1 MPVEFVR
8 DTINYEKLIGEG
20 SSQTMVNGDIVL
32 GERSP
37 EFGRILAMDGKAVIV
52 STETIEEKVV
62 VEGKML
68 FNILYSSIDEDGNI
82 YKVTANSPFTHTLQ
96 IPGTQDSMSC
106 KIKTDIE
113 HMEHELV
120 NNKKIKVNAV
130 IDIKGTVYEKES
142 VETITGIEGED
153 IQLLK
158 ETRNIEE
165 FVAENSD
172 EITVKSSIMVDEQSG
187 EAKSILRDK
196 VFIHKKD
203 IGVQEGKLVINGA
216 ALVNLLYEATGE
228 KGVGEAWEDIFFTHE
243 MNIPDVKPGMRCD
256 VEFIVG
262 DINEEI
268 PEDDAGE
275 RNTINVEL
283 SIGINAKV
291 YSSRE
296 FQAIVDAY
304 SLQRRYDFASD
315 SVKVISF
322 FGEGTDS
329 ESIKEKLIVP
339 SDEAGINVIK
349 SVTATPMITDVK
361 MFEDKASVEGIVQCC
376 MIYTETG
383 EEPYMVSYTEDIPFK
398 ASIDIPNSKID
409 MITEAE
415 VGVEE
420 LKYEKLSAKEVEIEM
435 IVQISAKAYSRESV
449 DIVTNVEENELPDS
463 IINMP
468 TLVVYVVQPKDTL
481 WKIAKKYATTIEDI
495 VKINDIQDPDNIQ
508 PGMKLIIPRKAFM
521 K

>member
-20 SSQTMVNGDIVL
+20 LSQTMVNGDIVL

-37 EFGRILAMDGKAVIV
+37 EFGRVLAMDGKAVLV
-52 STETIEEKVV
+52 STETIEDKVV

-96 IPGTQDSMSC
+96 IPGTRDSMSC

-142 VETITGIEGED
+142 IETITDIEGED

-158 ETRNIEE
+158 ESRSIEE

-172 EITVKSSIMVDEQSG
+172 EITVKSSILVDDQAG
-187 EAKSILRDK
+187 EAKSILSER

-203 IGVQEGKLVINGA
+203 IGVQDGRLVINGA

-228 KGVGEAWEDIFFTHE
+228 KGVGEAWEDVFFTHE
-243 MNIPDVKPGMRCD
+243 MNIPDVRPGMRCD
-256 VEFIVG
+256 VEFTVG

-268 PEDDAGE
+268 VEDDAGE
-275 RNTINVEL
+275 RKTINVEL
-283 SIGINAKV
+283 SLGINAKV
-291 YSSRE
+291 YSTRE
-296 FQAIVDAY
+296 FQSIVDAY
-304 SLQRRYDFASD
+304 SLQRRYDFSTD
-315 SVKVISF
+315 NVKVISF

-329 ESIKEKLIVP
+329 QSIKEKIMVP
-339 SDEAGINVIK
+339 SDAGGINVIK
-349 SVTATPMITDVK
+349 SVSAIPIITDVK
-361 MFEDKASVEGIVQCC
+361 MLEDKASVEGIVQCC
-376 MIYTETG
+376 IIYSEATED
-383 EEPYMVSYTEDIPFK
+383 PYMGSYTEDIPFK
-398 ASIDIPNSKID
+398 TSIDMPNGKID

-415 VGVEE
+415 AGIEE
-420 LKYEKLSAKEVEIEM
+420 LRYEKLSAKEIELEM
-435 IVQISAKAYSRESV
+435 QIQISAKAYSRESV
-449 DIVTNVEENELPDS
+449 DIIIDVAENELPES

-468 TLVVYVVQPKDTL
+468 TLVIYVVQPKDTL
-481 WKIAKKYATTIEDI
+481 WKIAKKYATTVEDI
-495 VKINDIQDPDNIQ
+495 IKINDIQDPDNIQ
-508 PGMKLIIPRKAFM
+508 PGIKLIIPRKAFM

>member
-37 EFGRILAMDGKAVIV
+37 EFGRILAMDGKTIIV

-62 VEGKML
+62 IEGKML
-68 FNILYSSIDEDGNI
+68 FDILYSSIDEDGNI

-96 IPGTQDSMSC
+96 VPGTQGSMSC

-130 IDIKGTVYEKES
+130 IDIKGTVYEKKS
-142 VETITGIEGED
+142 IETITDIEGED

-158 ETRNIEE
+158 EGRSIDE
-165 FVAENSD
+165 FLAENSD
-172 EITVKSSIMVDEQSG
+172 EVTVKSSITVDELSG
-187 EAKSILRDK
+187 EARSILRDR

-203 IGVQEGKLVINGA
+203 VGVQEGKLVINGA
-216 ALVNLLYEATGE
+216 ALVSLLYEATGD
-228 KGVGEAWEDIFFTHE
+228 KGVGEAWEDVFFTHE
-243 MNIPDVKPGMRCD
+243 MNIPDIRPDMRCD
-256 VEFIVG
+256 VDFSVG
-262 DINEEI
+262 DINEDI
-268 PEDDAGE
+268 SEDDAGE
-275 RNTINVEL
+275 RKTINLEL

-291 YSSRE
+291 YARRE
-296 FQAIVDAY
+296 FQTIVDAY
-304 SLQRRYDFASD
+304 SSVQRYDFATD

-322 FGEGTDS
+322 FGEGQDS
-329 ESIKEKLIVP
+329 QSINEKIMIP
-339 SDEAGINVIK
+339 SDAGGVNVIK
-349 SVTATPMITDVK
+349 SVTATPMITEIK
-361 MFEDKASVEGIVQCC
+361 MLEDKAAIEGVVQCC
-376 MIYTETG
+376 MIYSEATED
-383 EEPYMVSYTEDIPFK
+383 PYMGSYTEDIPFK
-398 ASIDIPNSKID
+398 ATVEIPDGKID
-409 MITEAE
+409 MLTEAE
-415 VGVEE
+415 AGVEE
-420 LKYEKLSAKEVEIEM
+420 LTYEKLSDKEVEFKM
-435 IVQISAKAYSRESV
+435 LLQVSVKAYSRESA
-449 DIVTNVEENELPDS
+449 DIITDVEENELPDS

-468 TLVVYVVQPKDTL
+468 TLVIYVVQPRDTL

-495 VKINDIQDPDNIQ
+495 IKINDIQDPDNIQ

>member
-37 EFGRILAMDGKAVIV
+37 EFGRVLAMDGKTIIV

-68 FNILYSSIDEDGNI
+68 FDILYSSIDEDGNI

-96 IPGTQDSMSC
+96 VPGTQGSMSC
-106 KIKTDIE
+106 KIKTGIE

-130 IDIKGTVYEKES
+130 IDIKGMVYKKES
-142 VETITGIEGED
+142 VETITDIEGED

-158 ETRNIEE
+158 ETHGIEE
-165 FVAENSD
+165 FMAENSD
-172 EITVKSSIMVDEQSG
+172 EITVKSSIMVGEQSG
-187 EAKSILRDK
+187 EAKSILRDR

-203 IGVQEGKLVINGA
+203 IGVQEGRLIINGA
-216 ALVNLLYEATGE
+216 ALVSLLYEATGE
-228 KGVGEAWEDIFFTHE
+228 KGVGEAWEDVFFTHE

-256 VEFIVG
+256 VEFSIG

-268 PEDDAGE
+268 MDDDAGE
-275 RNTINVEL
+275 RKTINVEL
-283 SIGINAKV
+283 SIGISVKV
-291 YSSRE
+291 YSRRE
-296 FQAIVDAY
+296 FQTIVDAY
-304 SLQRRYDFASD
+304 SSMQRYDFSTD
-315 SVKVISF
+315 NVKVISF
-322 FGEGTDS
+322 FGEGMDS
-329 ESIKEKLIVP
+329 QSIKEKIMVP
-339 SDEAGINVIK
+339 SDVGGINVIK
-349 SVTATPMITDVK
+349 NISATPMITDIK
-361 MFEDKASVEGIVQCC
+361 MFEDKIAVEGIVQCC
-376 MIYTETG
+376 MIYSETS
-383 EEPYMVSYTEDIPFK
+383 EDPYMGSYTEDIPFK
-398 ASIDIPNSKID
+398 SSIDVPDVRID
-409 MITEAE
+409 MLTEAE
-415 VGVEE
+415 AGVEE
-420 LKYEKLSAKEVEIEM
+420 LSYEKLSEKEVELRM
-435 IVQISAKAYSRESV
+435 LLQVSAKAYSRESA
-449 DIVTNVEENELPDS
+449 DIITDVEENELPDS

-468 TLVVYVVQPKDTL
+468 TLVVCVVQPKDTL
-481 WKIAKKYATTIEDI
+481 WKIAKKYATTVEDI

-508 PGMKLIIPRKAFM
+508 PGTKLIIPRKAFM